1 MQDVRIIPASFIEQ
15 VVFVLRGIEL
25 DPCASPNAL
34 VPAARQY
41 FCKDDG
47 LSQSWEART
56 IFCIPPYSLADE
68 FMRKAHSEWSAERAE
83 CIALLVPAK
92 IHTKVFRKIAG
103 DADIVF
109 LRDRSWFWQKQRTSM
124 RHSAPFSSMVMIF
137 GADERVIE
145 RAWTTWGWV
154 YISKRMHR
162 GR

>member
-25 DPCASPNAL
+25 DPCASPSAF

-41 FCKDDG
+41 FETHDG
-47 LSQSWEART
+47 LSQPWEART

-68 FMRKAHSEWSAERAE
+68 FMRKAHSEWLAERAD

-92 IHTKVFRKIAG
+92 IHTKAFRKIAG

-109 LRDRSWFWQKQRTSM
+109 LRDRSWFWQNQWSPVGHT
-124 RHSAPFSSMVMIF
+124 APFSSMVMIF
-137 GADERVIE
+137 GADDGVIE
-145 RAWTTWGWV
+145 RAWKTWGWV
-154 YISKRMHR
+154 YISKQMDRSR
-162 GR
+162 